1 MSGSPFSTPMAR
13 GTLVRVRD
21 AAGSTVSA
29 RAGTVW
35 ITEENSA
42 RDVLLRAGE
51 SFRLRTAG
59 LAIVEAWTDAAIS
72 FSPEATWTRK

>member
-1 MSGSPFSTPMAR
+1 MSGSPFSIRLAR
-13 GTLVRVRD
+13 GALMRVRD

-29 RAGTVW
+29 QAGTVW
-35 ITEENSA
+35 ITEENSV

-51 SFRLRTAG
+51 SSRLRTGG

-72 FSPEATWTRK
+72 FSPEAT